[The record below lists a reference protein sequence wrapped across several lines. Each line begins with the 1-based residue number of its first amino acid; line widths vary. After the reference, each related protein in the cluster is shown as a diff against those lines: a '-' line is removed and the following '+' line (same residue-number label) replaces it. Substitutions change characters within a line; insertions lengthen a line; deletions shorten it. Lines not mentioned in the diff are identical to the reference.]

1 MKINRAIVNKVNAR
15 SRAANSA
22 KINISNK
29 LKNKKIGISI
39 SNSENIYELGFSDMH
54 RDDAMIE
61 IARYLLVQGSTLVY
75 GGDLRSGGYTLLLS
89 ELSYQYRAK
98 EDRNKIHVINY
109 SSYPIYRKITREQE
123 NEFIKNRVDFKPIK
137 PPKPFKVRKYFDPVG
152 NDNKYIW
159 AESLTKMRKQMIKMC
174 DARILMGG
182 KLSGYSGRIPGIV
195 EESMLSLEHNKPT
208 FIIGAFGGASQA
220 VAKCLL
226 RENCEELTENWQFK
240 DKKYKEFV
248 EYYNL
253 RNKSNKINYDEI
265 RTFHTKYRLTRLSKN
280 NGLTIEENRRLFN
293 TIHIPEMIFLILKG
307 LNKKL
312 N

>member
-1 MKINRAIVNKVNAR
+1 MKIKKSKVNKGKSKKNL
-15 SRAANSA
+15 SNNA
-22 KINISNK
+22 KINIANK

-39 SNSENIYELGFSDMH
+39 SSSENIYELGFSDMH

-75 GGDLRSGGYTLLLS
+75 GGDLRKGGYTLLLS

-109 SSYPIYRKITREQE
+109 SSYPIYREITKEQE
-123 NEFIKNRVDFKPIK
+123 NEFIKNRVDFKRIK
-137 PPKPFKVRKYFDPVG
+137 PPKPFKVKKYFDPVG
-152 NDNKYIW
+152 NENKYIW
-159 AESLTKMRKQMIKMC
+159 TESLTKMRKQMIKMC

-182 KLSGYSGRIPGIV
+182 RLLGYAGRMPGIV
-195 EESMLSLEHNKPT
+195 EESLLSLDLNKPT

-220 VAKCLL
+220 VTKCLL

-240 DKKYKEFV
+240 NKEYKEFV

-253 RNKSNKINYDEI
+253 RNKSNRIDYKQIK
-265 RTFHTKYRLTRLSKN
+265 TFLTKYTLTRLSKN
-280 NGLTIEENRRLFN
+280 NGLTIEENRRLFS

-307 LNKKL
+307 LNKKI